1 MKPGFS
7 ANYTQQRNVSV
18 GTKANRLSAA
28 PDERTGRVGES
39 SSSRTVPKGQG
50 GAVGVTVTWSAG
62 VTCRVWVL
70 FGFLGTQ
77 VRGLTF
83 KCLHF
88 HFTWIG
94 RWPPCMAQLLFCYLE
109 LREGS
114 PIPSFSREVS
124 RHPFPTEMPVPGT
137 AGHPATVP
145 IMIQRLDVHTAVLH
159 LALLLQSSQQPP
171 PRL

>member
-18 GTKANRLSAA
+18 GTKANRLSVA
-28 PDERTGRVGES
+28 PDERTGWVGES
-39 SSSRTVPKGQG
+39 PGSRTVPKGQEE
-50 GAVGVTVTWSAG
+50 AVGVTVTWSAG

-70 FGFLGTQ
+70 LGFLGGQ

-83 KCLHF
+83 KRLHF
-88 HFTWIG
+88 PWIG
-94 RWPPCMAQLLFCYLE
+94 RWSRCMAQLLFCYLE

-114 PIPSFSREVS
+114 PIPSFPREVS

-145 IMIQRLDVHTAVLH
+145 IMIQRLGVHTAVLH